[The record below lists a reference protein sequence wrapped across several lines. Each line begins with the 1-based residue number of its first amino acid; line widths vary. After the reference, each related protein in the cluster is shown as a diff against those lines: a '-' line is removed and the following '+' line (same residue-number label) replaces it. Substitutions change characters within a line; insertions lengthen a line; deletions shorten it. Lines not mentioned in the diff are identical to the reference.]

1 MRQLDELSQIES
13 LLLGHRQPVE
23 GEDRFCHEVAP
34 DMFNTQDIMHGN
46 RATLDVYSKH
56 YFSHGITYKEWI
68 FEILM
73 LQATD
78 ELEIFIY
85 LSKTQKSTARKKS
98 GSAAVWRRESS
109 ELPSPNPVT
118 P

>member
-56 YFSHGITYKEWI
+56 YCSDGIIPGSPTY
-68 FEILM
+68 
-73 LQATD
+73 
-78 ELEIFIY
+78 
-85 LSKTQKSTARKKS
+85 
-98 GSAAVWRRESS
+98 
-109 ELPSPNPVT
+109 LPKDIAHT
-118 P
+118 HI